1 MIGRRSAAKGGRSE
15 GRRTGAEEAAVE
27 GGLAEGA
34 ADGGDAEDGLDRRG
48 FHAGCEMGVVD
59 SSSSVLGLGGWLVA
73 VRLCLSV
80 GTEGSLL
87 PINTAGKLNSL
98 AAPTAA
104 SSVME
109 LEQ

>member
-1 MIGRRSAAKGGRSE
+1 MIGRRSEAKGGRSE

-73 VRLCLSV
+73 VRLCLPV
-80 GTEGSLL
+80 
-87 PINTAGKLNSL
+87 PINTAGKLISL